1 MNFINRAYTA
11 KCIHTAIAPYI
22 DATVSEQALA
32 NVGSW
37 LDAEGDTVGRMLAQT
52 NQRKAGCAL
61 KALYQLH
68 LSPDSTA
75 EDLRCLLGDAKVYF
89 EILLETF
96 RTFPSDLEPQNAWSL
111 PGCDGFEQQVRW
123 SGARIEENLA
133 TVCHALMD

>member
-1 MNFINRAYTA
+1 MNFTNRAHTT
-11 KCIHTAIAPYI
+11 KCIYTAIALYI
-22 DATVSEQALA
+22 HATVPEQALA

-37 LDAEGDTVGRMLAQT
+37 LDAEGDTVGRILAQT

-75 EDLRCLLGDAKVYF
+75 EDLRCLLEDAKVYF

-96 RTFPSDLEPQNAWSL
+96 RTFSSDLQPQNARGL
-111 PGCDGFEQQVRW
+111 PRCDGFEQQVCW
-123 SGARIEENLA
+123 SGARIEETLA

>member
-1 MNFINRAYTA
+1 MNFTNRPHTA

-22 DATVSEQALA
+22 APTVPEQALE
-32 NVGSW
+32 NLSSW
-37 LDAEGDTVGRMLAQT
+37 LDTEGDTVGRMLVQT
-52 NQRKAGCAL
+52 NQRKAGYAL

-68 LSPDSTA
+68 LRSDSTA

-96 RTFPSDLEPQNAWSL
+96 RTFPNHFEPQHAWSL
-111 PGCDGFEQQVRW
+111 PGCDRFEQQVCW

-133 TVCHALMD
+133 TVCHALME